1 MIRFR
6 CIANTLEVQF
16 KLRRHLCTS
25 PKKWTSGTLRTFK
38 WKSVCSKNK
47 CQILH
52 LSNTLHQ
59 EKFLTHG
66 SVHNMTLRSFYT
78 SVCSNAEELSR
89 EGEGTQHNEHL
100 SDIELPLVAQKYLE
114 SQAKSLSPNMEVE
127 GDNSLSEK
135 LNKYKENI
143 EQQLKLLELR
153 AKHQEYLIDR
163 DLELD
168 SNDKSMEDVENGIDV
183 EELSASI
190 SDTVTPTTITSGKSK
205 LKLSVIADP
214 SVPVSDAPCPG
225 CGALLHCKDATI
237 PGFLPSNKFSAIPQE
252 LLVDTHCQRCQ
263 VYSNH
268 KVLLDLKV
276 SPKEYHKVISQIKHE
291 RALVVMIVDV
301 LDIDNYIIRGLRDL
315 INTKQPLYIVGNKVD
330 LLPKDAPGYLE
341 KTKDYLLQAC
351 LDAGLDPTGKLIKHV
366 ALISAKSGY
375 GVEELVTKLM
385 NDWSR
390 KGVCTSD
397 GKIA

>member
-1 MIRFR
+1 M
-6 CIANTLEVQF
+6 
-16 KLRRHLCTS
+16 
-25 PKKWTSGTLRTFK
+25 
-38 WKSVCSKNK
+38 
-47 CQILH
+47 H
-52 LSNTLHQ
+52 LSNTLNQ
-59 EKFLTHG
+59 EEFSAHG
-66 SVHNMTLRSFYT
+66 SVHNMPLRSFHT
-78 SVCSNAEELSR
+78 SVCSNAEEISR

-114 SQAKSLSPNMEVE
+114 SQPKSLSTNIEVE

-168 SNDKSMEDVENGIDV
+168 SDDKSMEHEENGIDV

-237 PGFLPSNKFSAIPQE
+237 PGFLPSNKFSVIPQE

-263 VYSNH
+263 VYNNH

-291 RALVVMIVDV
+291 RALVVMIMDV

-397 GKIA
+397 GKITWKFK